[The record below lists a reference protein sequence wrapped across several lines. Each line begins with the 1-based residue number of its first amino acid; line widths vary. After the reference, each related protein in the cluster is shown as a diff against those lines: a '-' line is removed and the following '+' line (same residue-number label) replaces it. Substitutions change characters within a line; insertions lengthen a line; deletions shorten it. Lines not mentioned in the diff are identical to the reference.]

1 VSVEEGELGLE
12 EASGL
17 INPIAEASLRI
28 IEVIW
33 FSTRVVAFLLSILPM
48 PLCMAEEGGVAL
60 R

>member
-1 VSVEEGELGLE
+1 MSVAEGELGLE

-17 INPIAEASLRI
+17 ISPIAEASLRI

-33 FSTRVVAFLLSILPM
+33 FSTRVVAFLLSILPI
-48 PLCMAEEGGVAL
+48 PLCMAEVGGVEL